1 MSNHFRKIGRRVAV
15 TVTNGT
21 GQSVVWNGFVR
32 STKRIAY
39 INVQQQMSGNP
50 PPLHEKRLLLPVF
63 GALTMTNAY
72 QNVLG
77 TGMFLL
83 TCYGIWGEPGLGNQG
98 LEFAKRISEM
108 EQQKIEMEQQKIEI
122 EQEQEQREKE
132 SEKAREDNTHQMS
145 FEWSSIDPSLEAV
158 LNKTYKSNRFSI
170 LRKLLRWVKKSKPDK
185 ATRAPK
191 SVGTIIHFFL
201 RWKFHH
207 DNKTID
213 SAHLK
218 EYIGT
223 EFDTFRDSLEEIR
236 DDEAR
241 DWGGADVNKLNKVI
255 DFLDEISKME
265 MDGSGES

>member
-1 MSNHFRKIGRRVAV
+1 
-15 TVTNGT
+15 
-21 GQSVVWNGFVR
+21 
-32 STKRIAY
+32 
-39 INVQQQMSGNP
+39 MSGNP

-83 TCYGIWGEPGLGNQG
+83 TCYGIWGVPGSGNQG

-145 FEWSSIDPSLEAV
+145 FEWSSIDPSREAV

-170 LRKLLRWVKKSKPDK
+170 PRKLLWWVKKSKPDK
-185 ATRAPK
+185 ATRAPQ
-191 SVGTIIHFFL
+191 SVANIMHFFI
-201 RWKFHH
+201 RWKKHH
-207 DNKTID
+207 VNKTID
-213 SAHLK
+213 SVGLK
-218 EYIGT
+218 ENLGS
-223 EFDTFRDSLEEIR
+223 EFGAFRDILIKIR
-236 DDEAR
+236 DHEAR
-241 DWGGADVNKLNKVI
+241 DWDGADLDNLNKVI
-255 DFLDEISKME
+255 DFLDEISKMK
-265 MDGSGES
+265 MDG